1 MPPKIRAFKCEIC
14 GNLYT
19 RDVPEKRKFMEKFP
33 LDEDRCKQ
41 WVKLIGNEDLVYLP
55 IEKLHE
61 LKFVCADHFEKK
73 LLIKKTI
80 NLKRLPSAIPSKNLK
95 ADPLPDEMLLNF
107 PCHVYSKR
115 NIPTNLDPLA
125 IGDNEVYS
133 LPQVEAIA
141 GPSNS
146 DSFMPGQQLP
156 SQAMP
161 LQKLE
166 AIPITDETQL
176 NFSNNAYS
184 NIVDKRNDNEV
195 SLPQVEAIAGPSNS
209 GVSQEQWHRASN
221 HCSWLRC
228 SERGRRTREQDRD
241 AGCKMRA

>member
-1 MPPKIRAFKCEIC
+1 
-14 GNLYT
+14 
-19 RDVPEKRKFMEKFP
+19 
-33 LDEDRCKQ
+33 
-41 WVKLIGNEDLVYLP
+41 
-55 IEKLHE
+55 
-61 LKFVCADHFEKK
+61 
-73 LLIKKTI
+73 
-80 NLKRLPSAIPSKNLK
+80 
-95 ADPLPDEMLLNF
+95 MLLNF

-133 LPQVEAIA
+133 LPQVEAVVENIAGPSNSESFMSGQQLPSQAIPLKKLEAIPIADETQLNFSNNAYSNIVDKRNDNEVSLPQVEAIA

-161 LQKLE
+161 LKKLE

-209 GVSQEQWHRASN
+209 GVSQTTVPGSAAQNGVAERANRTVMQAARCGSEQRI
-221 HCSWLRC
+221 LGG
-228 SERGRRTREQDRD
+228 GR
-241 AGCKMRA
+241 